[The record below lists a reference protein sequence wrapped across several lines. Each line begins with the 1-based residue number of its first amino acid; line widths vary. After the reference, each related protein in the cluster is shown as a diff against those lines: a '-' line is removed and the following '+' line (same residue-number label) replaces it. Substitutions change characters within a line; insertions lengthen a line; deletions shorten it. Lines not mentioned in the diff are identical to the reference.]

1 MSIND
6 TEDLGEFFTSL
17 LNVFENTNR
26 NLNRPWTAHD
36 ITLIENIS
44 RRLESCLEILNVML
58 SVLDPG
64 SDLNLT
70 IETLYSTGHDLFG
83 QATQMLHTLNIE
95 EGVNHVNDEG
105 EDALLFEETSTGRPK
120 YNLNQSIMYLYESG
134 MSWSRMASCLQVSLS
149 TIRRRRDELGLDP
162 SNMHRF
168 SRISNND
175 LDQEIITA
183 LQFTPNA
190 GESFIQGSF
199 RGRGIRIQRW
209 RLRERLN
216 VIDPVG
222 RALRKRRAIQ
232 RRVYNVEGINH
243 LWHVDTN
250 HKLIAWRFVFHGC
263 IDGKSRLITYLNI
276 ADNNKKDTALTFF
289 RIGVSKYGL
298 PSRVRGDCGVENTD
312 IARFMNNE
320 NGDGRGSFITG
331 RSVHNQRIERL
342 WSDINR
348 TVTMYYQHLFSHM
361 ENIEVLNSNIE
372 LHLYALHFVYRPRI
386 EKSCAEFVVQWNNH
400 SLRTEN
406 NMSPMQIWYSL
417 GGYSMG
423 DRMTEVVVDIQQY
436 GIDWEAP
443 HAALNL
449 NNNITVPEN
458 LFTLSDEARIYL
470 NNQVQPLTDDGN
482 HGINHF
488 VNVVR
493 YLETF

>member
-232 RRVYNVEGINH
+232 RRVYNVE
-243 LWHVDTN
+243 
-250 HKLIAWRFVFHGC
+250 
-263 IDGKSRLITYLNI
+263 
-276 ADNNKKDTALTFF
+276 
-289 RIGVSKYGL
+289 
-298 PSRVRGDCGVENTD
+298 
-312 IARFMNNE
+312 
-320 NGDGRGSFITG
+320 
-331 RSVHNQRIERL
+331 
-342 WSDINR
+342 
-348 TVTMYYQHLFSHM
+348 
-361 ENIEVLNSNIE
+361 
-372 LHLYALHFVYRPRI
+372 
-386 EKSCAEFVVQWNNH
+386 
-400 SLRTEN
+400 
-406 NMSPMQIWYSL
+406 
-417 GGYSMG
+417 
-423 DRMTEVVVDIQQY
+423 
-436 GIDWEAP
+436 
-443 HAALNL
+443 
-449 NNNITVPEN
+449 
-458 LFTLSDEARIYL
+458 
-470 NNQVQPLTDDGN
+470 
-482 HGINHF
+482 
-488 VNVVR
+488 
-493 YLETF
+493 

>member
-149 TIRRRRDELGLDP
+149 TIRRRRDEL
-162 SNMHRF
+162 
-168 SRISNND
+168 
-175 LDQEIITA
+175 A

-331 RSVHNQRIERL
+331 RSVHNQRIER
-342 WSDINR
+342 
-348 TVTMYYQHLFSHM
+348 
-361 ENIEVLNSNIE
+361 
-372 LHLYALHFVYRPRI
+372 
-386 EKSCAEFVVQWNNH
+386 
-400 SLRTEN
+400 
-406 NMSPMQIWYSL
+406 
-417 GGYSMG
+417 GYSMG